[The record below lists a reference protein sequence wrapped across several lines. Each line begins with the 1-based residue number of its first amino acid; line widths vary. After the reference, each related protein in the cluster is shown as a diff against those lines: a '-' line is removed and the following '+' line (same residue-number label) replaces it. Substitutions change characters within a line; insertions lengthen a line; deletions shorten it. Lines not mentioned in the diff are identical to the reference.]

1 MIQELPASAL
11 QYWGV
16 IRGQV
21 ANRAST
27 ADLWAAINDFREQ
40 QGLGSIPGGI
50 GAISKLRS
58 LAVSQR
64 SAVEMFAQA
73 DAHQTIDASWIAQDI
88 TSRPPDEQALTP
100 MWKINFGVTRLTET
114 GSETGWMT
122 YVAIGALPPTKD
134 DIVGLVQDKSVAIG
148 IGSDSVVTGTTGDV
162 EILAI

>member
-1 MIQELPASAL
+1 MITGLDPSAL

-21 ANRAST
+21 AARAST
-27 ADLWAAINDFREQ
+27 SELWAAINQFRAE

-50 GAISKLRS
+50 GAVSKLRS

-64 SAVEMFAQA
+64 AAVDYFAQA
-73 DAHQTIDASWIAQDI
+73 DAHQTVDASWIAQDI
-88 TSRPPDEQALTP
+88 TSRPLDEQALTP

-114 GSETGWMT
+114 GQESGWMT
-122 YVAIGALPPTKD
+122 YVQRGALPPTKD
-134 DIVGLVQDKSVAIG
+134 DILALVDAQSVAGG
-148 IGSDSVVTGTTGDV
+148 IGSNTVVTGTTGDV